1 VGLRPDSLSSYSCD
15 LVGKPADVS
24 KKFLAARESLLY
36 FAVEAASMEPSG
48 DARRLLVG
56 YGLRGGAL
64 EAAADA

>member
-1 VGLRPDSLSSYSCD
+1 MRPGGEAGGRVQEVSGGEGEPAVLR
-15 LVGKPADVS
+15 
-24 KKFLAARESLLY
+24 
-36 FAVEAASMEPSG
+36 VEAASMEPSG